1 MTKDIYNQYKEGMLK
16 EGVTPTVDD
25 EIAIAINIGTWQKI
39 LEKNADQDE
48 DLNKKN
54 RAINFLQTNQEN
66 FDNYDLDEVIKDIQE
81 RYNINTDDRLFN
93 QRTRYKKINPSKH
106 VPNKDILS
114 PGGVTL
120 FDNVPNYQ
128 SYVLESWKD
137 IPRAMIRGVDDI
149 VFGLL
154 GANKEEE
161 DIVEINPETGYKRK
175 QFVPSTT
182 PFGPIMSPVPVE
194 SEIDI
199 LEAMTEGNPVPYKG
213 IFKDNPNLADATQF
227 TFGLLGTLPAEI
239 NLVKGGIRNIAG
251 AVNVS
256 GPNPLVNWARD
267 IVSPS
272 NNITNDYTIKSFFNR
287 MRAKNILSKQQ
298 QIFDIGV
305 ENTIK
310 QAKSDIMFT
319 NFSIV
324 GLYGA
329 GQGLESVADDLE
341 GNPYWQ
347 GFQIPA
353 LIFGTMMM
361 PRGLFNQVSKVV
373 PGMGGPST
381 FKKAAWFVT
390 GGGDIDGYLTSV
402 LGMSEEAVGNIKTF
416 EEKLDLAKITNLEYK
431 RLNDLG
437 RQLSDLKKY
446 DLEEYNRHVE
456 FMDMVIEKRNSV
468 GQNLAESMGY
478 KTFDELSV
486 DQPKVA
492 EQLDIAIDALLESDS
507 LRAQKH
513 LLNKGNKIPAFA
525 NVDPR
530 ELQSAAQRIARQE
543 ASKRAILAES
553 LKALTDKTKSK
564 GAARDFLTQVE
575 NINDQRRG
583 VLENTIAQADQAAAL
598 RSIELENAYY
608 DGVDMSQLDLTDE
621 GFDVSDLEGINDRFE
636 FFEMFGYSPTAQS
649 VKNLERGLTASGE
662 SAENIAARV
671 GNFQGVKTPL
681 ASYGEESSNLFFG
694 KFNQAKKEI
703 DDIYRKA
710 RSDMEGRNVLISDEG
725 VTEAFQNIITR
736 LNSDPSKPARLFTGR
751 MGNVID
757 FRQFYKGT
765 AKNYTN
771 NLAKNNDKDSL
782 LQLIRDVDPALVDE
796 KVTINVRNAKGEL
809 EPLDVPLTDDRVSAS
824 FVNNNFVKPIIDQ
837 GQILDTGIDLADIQ
851 TIRSNLMNRADSLYG
866 TVEGKEFMDLA
877 DDWGIILE
885 AGSTPYMNN
894 PDVVTLIEANKKFAK
909 EWAPLWKQD
918 VGKKLLERGKGGT
931 SKVAPHDIFRSFF
944 DNNDPVA
951 SLKQFKLIFKDDV
964 KATNLLK
971 RGIARH
977 IETGGTISRDAIV
990 EMRQLNILSGEEITS
1005 LLNATGIRGRKAL
1018 QMRIGSIVNNFQSV
1032 SAKLKGKGADRSGG
1046 RLIKLLADLPG
1057 NNPENVYNILA
1068 NEFDVNDLKKA
1079 ITILAAN
1086 GYKGGGAQARR
1097 DLTLILAK
1105 PIQEK
1110 VLKLGNELMRDDT
1123 VPKLATE
1130 FKNRTV
1136 AGNIVAGGK
1145 FVEKQMKKL
1154 NLGKTAD
1161 ELEREEFLP
1170 KIDSP
1175 DISDLKENKKFKKW
1189 YDNPKNVNV
1198 KNESMPESIIRWQEE
1213 LDSKA
1218 LQIVLDEMG
1227 PQLKYLD
1234 PDHYRMVEDIFGL
1247 GVFTDKTTGVLST
1260 SMSGAVRSMS
1270 VESIISRIYSINRGV
1285 VSPRYVATEAVVQ
1298 LSRKNSQ
1305 EILRQMLSDRKTPQI
1320 VLDVMRGKGL
1330 QSPDTKAKWVSLMRS
1345 WFVYD
1350 NEITDEQIL
1359 DATYSEID
1367 SISDVPRAAVQ
1378 TVKKAKNI
1386 LGSAEGAAKT
1396 LNPFE

>member
-16 EGVTPTVDD
+16 EDATPTVND

-48 DLNKKN
+48 DVNKKN
-54 RAINFLQTNQEN
+54 KAINALQANQEN
-66 FDNYDLDEVIKDIQE
+66 FDNYDLDEVLDDIKK
-81 RYNINTDDRLFN
+81 RYNINTNDRLFD
-93 QRTRYKKINPSKH
+93 QRTRYKKVNPSKH
-106 VPNKDILS
+106 VPNNEILS

-120 FDNVPNYQ
+120 FNNVPNYQ

-137 IPRAMIRGVDDI
+137 IPRAAIRAVDDI
-149 VFGLL
+149 TFGLL
-154 GANKEEE
+154 GANREEE

-175 QFVPSTT
+175 QFVPSIT
-182 PFGPIMSPVPVE
+182 PFGAMIPPVAIE

-199 LEAMTEGNPVPYKG
+199 LEAMTEGSPVPYRG
-213 IFKDNPNLADATQF
+213 MFKDNPNFADASQF
-227 TFGLLGTLPAEI
+227 GLGLLGTVPAEI
-239 NLVKGGIRNIAG
+239 NFTVGGIRKIAG
-251 AVNVS
+251 AIDVG

-272 NNITNDYTIKSFFNR
+272 NNISNDYSVKSFFKR
-287 MRAKNILSKQQ
+287 YRANNILSKQQ

-319 NFSIV
+319 NFAIV
-324 GLYGA
+324 GLYGV
-329 GQGLESVADDLE
+329 GQGLEGAFDDLE

-347 GFQIPA
+347 AAQIPA
-353 LIFGTMMM
+353 LIFGTAMM
-361 PRGLFNQVSKVV
+361 PRKLFNQVAKVV

-381 FKKAAWFVT
+381 IKKAAWFVT

-402 LGMSEEAVGNIKTF
+402 LGMSEEAVGNIKTY

-446 DLEEYNRHVE
+446 DLKEYQRHIE

-478 KTFDELSV
+478 KNFDELSI

-492 EQLDIAIDALLESDS
+492 EQLDIAMDALLESDS

-525 NVDPR
+525 NIDPR
-530 ELQSAAQRIARQE
+530 ELQSAAQRIAREE

-553 LKALTDKTKSK
+553 LKALIDKTKSK
-564 GAARDFLTQVE
+564 GAARNFLTQVE
-575 NINDQRRG
+575 NINDQRIS
-583 VLENTIAQADQAAAL
+583 VLENTISKADQAAAL
-598 RSIELENAYY
+598 RTIELENAYY

-621 GFDVSDLEGINDRFE
+621 GFDISDLEGINDRFE

-649 VKNLERGLTASGE
+649 IKNLERGLTASGE
-662 SAENIAARV
+662 SPENIAARV
-671 GNFQGVKTPL
+671 GNFGGVKTPL

-703 DDIYRKA
+703 DDTYRKA
-710 RSDMEGRNVLISDEG
+710 RSDMQGRNVLISDEG
-725 VTEAFQNIITR
+725 VTEAFQNIITT

-782 LQLIRDVDPALVDE
+782 LQLIRDVNPDLLD
-796 KVTINVRNAKGEL
+796 KKITINVENAKGQL
-809 EPLDVPLTDDRVSAS
+809 EPLEVLLTDDRVSAS
-824 FVNNNFVKPIIDQ
+824 FVNNNIVKPIIDQ

-851 TIRSNLMNRADSLYG
+851 NIRSNLMNRADSLYG
-866 TVEGKEFMDLA
+866 TVEGKELMDLA

-885 AGSTPYMNN
+885 AGSTPYMDN
-894 PDVVTLIEANKKFAK
+894 PDIVTFIEANKKFAK

-990 EMRQLNILSGEEITS
+990 EMRQLNILSAEEIAS

-1018 QMRIGSIVNNFQSV
+1018 QMKIGTIVKDFESI
-1032 SAKLKGKGADRSGG
+1032 SAKLKGKGADRGGG
-1046 RLIKLLADLPG
+1046 RLIELLAGLPG
-1057 NNPENVYNILA
+1057 NSPENVYNIITK
-1068 NEFDVNDLKKA
+1068 EFDVDDLRQA

-1110 VLKLGNELMRDDT
+1110 VLRLGNELARDDT

-1136 AGNIVAGGK
+1136 AGNIVAGSK
-1145 FVEKQMKKL
+1145 FVEKQMNKL
-1154 NLGKTAD
+1154 KLGKTAD
-1161 ELEREEFLP
+1161 EIEREEFLP
-1170 KIDSP
+1170 TIDSP

-1189 YDNPKNVNV
+1189 YDDPNNNV

-1218 LQIVLDEMG
+1218 LQIVLDEIG

-1234 PDHYRMVEDIFGL
+1234 PDHYKRVEDIFGL
-1247 GVFTDKTTGVLST
+1247 GVFTDKTTGVLNT
-1260 SMSGAVRSMS
+1260 SMSGSVRGMS

-1305 EILRQMLSDRKTPQI
+1305 EILRQMLSDKKTPQI

-1330 QSPDTKAKWVSLMRS
+1330 QSPDTKVKWVALMRS

-1359 DATYSEID
+1359 DATYGEIN

-1396 LNPFE
+1396 FNLID